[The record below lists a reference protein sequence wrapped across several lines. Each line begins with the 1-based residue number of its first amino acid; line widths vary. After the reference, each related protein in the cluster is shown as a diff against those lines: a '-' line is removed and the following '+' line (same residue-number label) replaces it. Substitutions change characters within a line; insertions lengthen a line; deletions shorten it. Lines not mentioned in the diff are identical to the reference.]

1 MLTGDNGIL
10 TKAQSSKNKKDE
22 TSVEEKIK
30 LSVMYARMN
39 TNGDTNINLDELET
53 ELNKN
58 FNNDVS
64 IDKKG
69 EDGAS
74 LPWIVTNNGYMF
86 EITENGEVKKVNGI
100 ALNKSNIKLI
110 QGGTE
115 TITAELT
122 QGVTGTIT
130 WTSNNENVKVTG
142 NDKTAKIE
150 GTEYSATCKVN
161 VVSKVESIS
170 VDNFEIGVEEE
181 KEIKIKT
188 TPSDNVEELTYTYS
202 VDNSN
207 VTVDNSGKV
216 NGIATGKSTITITG
230 IGKLSKKQVTTQ
242 CEVEVIKQLISVTA
256 EQIAANPKAYY
267 GKKVENYKV
276 SEEDTN
282 TYRIFYIDTEGRFGE
297 KNKVYLTANTNI
309 SSVVGTEY
317 TTETKVKE
325 MNPMW
330 ADKRG
335 TETQMWN
342 TNEKAAAYLCSP
354 VNANNKSDT
363 ELPWKKYF
371 NADYADYAIGAPSV
385 EMYVK
390 SFNQYTSTTNL
401 SVEYSETRYPGYIYK
416 VDGEK
421 QNDGYQTNEGTI
433 FISEDLS
440 SIYESGYWWLSSPNS
455 AREYTVCYV
464 YGNRSAYLTTNGF
477 SADSLISSGCKENP
491 LISLKSNFEIKIE
504 K

>member
-1 MLTGDNGIL
+1 
-10 TKAQSSKNKKDE
+10 
-22 TSVEEKIK
+22 
-30 LSVMYARMN
+30 MYARMN
-39 TNGDTNINLDELET
+39 TNGDTNINLDELEK
-53 ELNKN
+53 ELEKN
-58 FNNDVS
+58 FDNVS
-64 IDKKG
+64 ISKKG
-69 EDGAS
+69 ANEA
-74 LPWIVTNNGYMF
+74 LPWIVTSNGYMF
-86 EITENGEVKKVNGI
+86 EITETGEVTRINGI
-100 ALNKSNIKLI
+100 ALDKSNIKLI

-130 WTSNNENVKVTG
+130 WTSNNDKVTVTG
-142 NDKTAKIE
+142 NDKTAQIEVKENATGTATITAKIE

-170 VDNFEIGVEEE
+170 VDNIKIGVEEE

-188 TPSDNVEELTYTYS
+188 TPSDNVEELTYTYKVVANPDVVTV
-202 VDNSN
+202 VDNSEKAK
-207 VTVDNSGKV
+207 GLK
-216 NGIATGKSTITITG
+216 IGKSTIEITG
-230 IGKLSKKQVTTQ
+230 IGKLSKKQVTAQ

-309 SSVVGTEY
+309 SSVVGTDY

-330 ADKRG
+330 ANGITSDSDVTTRG
-335 TETQMWN
+335 DSESNWN

-401 SVEYSETRYPGYIYK
+401 SVEYSKTNYPGYIYK

-421 QNDGYQTNEGTI
+421 QNDGFETNPGTI
-433 FISEDLS
+433 FINEDLN

-455 AREYTVCYV
+455 EKEYSVCYV
-464 YGNRSAYLTTNGF
+464 YGSSAYLTCNYYR
-477 SADSLISSGCKENP
+477 ADSLQSSGCKENP